1 MENVDRMM
9 IYSEFT
15 PQLFMLPKDANPFYL
30 NQMFNCTDGQHV
42 HKHR

>member
-15 PQLFMLPKDANPFYL
+15 PQLFMLPKRRESVLPESD
-30 NQMFNCTDGQHV
+30 V
-42 HKHR
+42 